1 LILMQKLLMRIAF
14 LTLALGCVLAAEDRV
29 MVGDN
34 IFVAADEE
42 LEDVVCI
49 GCSIEVHGRAGDVVA
64 IGGKITIAEGAVVRD
79 LVAIAGAI
87 EMRGESHDAVSIL
100 GGSDIYGPVDGDAVA
115 VLGGLHL
122 HDGASVDGEA
132 VAVMGG
138 FERAPGIHVEGQVA
152 QVGPAMGGIAG
163 IAASGLVAVIIIAL
177 LLALAI
183 WPVVSF
189 ICFAI
194 MGPQRVGTIAAT
206 VNERAGMCFLVGF
219 GSWIASIMLTIMM
232 PLLFFWMPGAMESAV
247 TVGFFVVA
255 AVGYTGVGYWV
266 GRGMIKGGSGVGAT
280 ILGSIL
286 ITFIQA
292 IPFIGWFLAFPI
304 FGWLSL
310 GAAILSGFGTSP
322 DWLFARTT
330 RDVIARPAI

>member
-1 LILMQKLLMRIAF
+1 MHKLLIRIAF

-34 IFVAADEE
+34 IFVATDEE
-42 LEDVVCI
+42 LEDVVCV

-64 IGGKITIAEGAVVRD
+64 IGGRITIAEGAVVGD
-79 LVAIAGAI
+79 AVAIAGAL
-87 EMRGESHDAVSIL
+87 EMRGESHDAVSIM

-115 VLGGLHL
+115 IMGGLRL

-138 FERAPGIHVEGQVA
+138 FERAPGVDVDGQVV

-163 IAASGLVAVIIIAL
+163 VAASGIVAVIIIVL

-194 MGPQRVGTIAAT
+194 MGAERAGTVAAT

-219 GSWIASIMLTIMM
+219 GSWIASFMVLGLM
-232 PLLFFWMPGAMESAV
+232 PLLFFWVPGGMESVITLAWFV
-247 TVGFFVVA
+247 TA

-266 GRGMIKGGSGVGAT
+266 GRGMIKGGSGLGAT

-286 ITFIQA
+286 IVFIQA
-292 IPFIGWFLAFPI
+292 IPLIGWFIAFPI
-304 FGWLSL
+304 FCCLSL

-322 DWLFARTT
+322 DWLFPRVT

>member
-1 LILMQKLLMRIAF
+1 MQKLLMRIAF
-14 LTLALGCVLAAEDRV
+14 LLLAVSCVLAAQDRV

-42 LEDVVCI
+42 LEDVVCV

-64 IGGKITIAEGAVVRD
+64 IGGKITVAEGAVVRD
-79 LVAIAGAI
+79 IVAIAGGL
-87 EMRGESHDAVSIL
+87 EMRGESRDAVSIL
-100 GGSDIYGPVDGDAVA
+100 GGSDIYGPVDGDLVA
-115 VLGGLHL
+115 VIGGLRL
-122 HDGASVDGEA
+122 HEGASVDGDA
-132 VAVMGG
+132 VSVLGG
-138 FERAPGIHVEGQVA
+138 FERAPGIPIEGEVV

-163 IAASGLVAVIIIAL
+163 VAASGIVFLIIVAL

-194 MGPQRVGTIAAT
+194 MGPQRVGVVAST
-206 VNERAGMCFLVGF
+206 VNERAGMCFLVGL
-219 GSWIASIMLTIMM
+219 GSWIASILLSVMIPIM
-232 PLLFFWMPGAMESAV
+232 FFWMPGGMESVV
-247 TVGFFVVA
+247 TLAFFVTA

-266 GRGMIKGGSGVGAT
+266 GRGMIRGGSGVGAT

-292 IPFIGWFLAFPI
+292 IPVIGWFIAFPI

-310 GAAILSGFGTSP
+310 GAAIVSGFGTSA
-322 DWLFARTT
+322 DWLFPRTT